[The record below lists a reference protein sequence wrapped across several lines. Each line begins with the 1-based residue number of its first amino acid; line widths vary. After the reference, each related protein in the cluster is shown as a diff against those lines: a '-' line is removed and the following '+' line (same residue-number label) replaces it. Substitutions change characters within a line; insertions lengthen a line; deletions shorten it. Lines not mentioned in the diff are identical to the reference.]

1 MTPDDRIHTAD
12 PGDTA
17 DLSEV
22 ATALEEGVTD
32 AVPSL
37 AETPQPQ
44 AEPAGETEQE
54 PVNAPGLETVPV
66 EGRAGADKSTGSS
79 KRLSWGARTDVGLI
93 RDHNEDSFLV
103 QAPLFAVCDG
113 MGGHA
118 AGEVASSIAVQS
130 IAREA
135 PEHAEDAFLGAAIE
149 RANDDIM
156 SAVAAGTGKAGMGC
170 TATAVIIEDARM
182 AVAHVGD
189 SRVYV
194 LHQGSLVRVT
204 HDHSFVEELV
214 DAGEITAD
222 EARIHPSRSVITR
235 ALGSDPE
242 MYADHFTLD
251 VEKGDRIIICSD
263 GLSSMASDS
272 LIESVAVSSASPQQ
286 AADNLVSCAL
296 SEGGHDNVTVVVV
309 DVLDD
314 GKAELRRK
322 AIMRSVGRWF
332 ALAAICLALLAA
344 SVMLFIRSSWYIAN
358 DNGNVAI
365 YHGVDA
371 SIFGHSLSELEDRTS
386 IKVSDLPEAV
396 QKQLDEGIR
405 ISSYQEAVDTVDSY
419 RSQIDEEKTRAAEAA
434 DAAQSQA
441 EAGEDGEPLTLE
453 GVADPDQAS
462 ENPEDAPDNGEA
474 EKGGEG

>member
-1 MTPDDRIHTAD
+1 MTADERIPTAD

-22 ATALEEGVTD
+22 AAVIEEAAAQD

-37 AETPQPQ
+37 AETPEVI
-44 AEPAGETEQE
+44 AAPADADDSTSME

-66 EGRAGADKSTGSS
+66 EGRAGSYKSTGSN
-79 KRLSWGARTDVGLI
+79 RTLSWGARTDVGLI

-149 RANDDIM
+149 TANADIM
-156 SAVAAGTGKAGMGC
+156 AAVAAGTGKPGMGC
-170 TATAVIIEDARM
+170 TASAVLIEGARM

-309 DVLDD
+309 DVLND

-332 ALAAICLALLAA
+332 ALAVIGLTLLAA
-344 SVMLFIRSSWYIAN
+344 AAALFIRSSWYVAN

-371 SIFGHSLSELEDRTS
+371 TLFGRER
-386 IKVSDLPEAV
+386 PER
-396 QKQLDEGIR
+396 QR
-405 ISSYQEAVDTVDSY
+405 RHWHRW
-419 RSQIDEEKTRAAEAA
+419 RSTGRRGDP
-434 DAAQSQA
+434 
-441 EAGEDGEPLTLE
+441 AGCCPRRRSG
-453 GVADPDQAS
+453 
-462 ENPEDAPDNGEA
+462 
-474 EKGGEG
+474 